1 MIGGDDYDAGMADAR
16 ARRSKRDGQSSDYN
30 RGYDDVMQWERPLDD
45 VMRDKLNGPPLL
57 GFHGMFI
64 GDTETHPV
72 KIVHRERHG
81 SYLQGTDILGAGMVM
96 AKPAPAPVAK
106 VVVPVKVAPV
116 AVAPAPVA
124 AKPAVVNQQVP
135 AGVKPAVVNQQVAH
149 ALATIP
155 DVCGIMVVNVLGTPA
170 DLPALRKL
178 ADEYKIW
185 FLEDNCESLGAAVG
199 GAYAGTWGDL
209 STFSFFWSHHITTG
223 EGGMV
228 LARNPYLYGLARS
241 MRSHGWTRGVANM
254 VGGTPDPRYAPFDFV
269 VPGYN
274 FRMMDTQA
282 APGRV
287 QLRKLDE
294 QVTFRF
300 NNLKALRNN
309 IKGTSLEPAGLRGA
323 VSPMAAPSLYTGSN
337 FEKFNRRLQEAGIE
351 SRPLIA
357 GNILRQRVAKQ
368 YNMSSDSTNLAD
380 RWHDRGF
387 YLGIYG
393 EPMEQYVFDELRKI
407 ACE

>member
-1 MIGGDDYDAGMADAR
+1 MIWPLISPNVWTDEERNAVKAVVDSNHVTIGPQTAAFEKEFEAYHDTMHMA
-16 ARRSKRDGQSSDYN
+16 
-30 RGYDDVMQWERPLDD
+30 
-45 VMRDKLNGPPLL
+45 
-57 GFHGMFI
+57 
-64 GDTETHPV
+64 
-72 KIVHRERHG
+72 
-81 SYLQGTDILGAGMVM
+81 
-96 AKPAPAPVAK
+96 
-106 VVVPVKVAPV
+106 V
-116 AVAPAPVA
+116 AVNSGSSANLLA
-124 AKPAVVNQQVP
+124 ASVIAQADSRRGTWIVPAVGWATTYAPLYQL
-135 AGVKPAVVNQQVAH
+135 GYKMHVVDIDATLNMDTQQVAH

-309 IKGTSLEPAGLRGA
+309 IKGTSLEPASLRGS
-323 VSPMAAPSLYTGSN
+323 VSPMAAPFLYTGSN
-337 FEKFNRRLQEAGIE
+337 FEKFNRRLHEAGIE

-368 YNMSSDSTNLAD
+368 YGMTSFPTPRAD
-380 RWHDRGF
+380 LWHDRGF